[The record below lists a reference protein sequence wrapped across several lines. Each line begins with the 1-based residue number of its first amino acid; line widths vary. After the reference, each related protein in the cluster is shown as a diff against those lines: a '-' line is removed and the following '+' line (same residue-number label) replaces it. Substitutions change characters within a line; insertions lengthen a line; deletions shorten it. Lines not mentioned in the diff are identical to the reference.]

1 MPSTSCFI
9 PKVLHVCVMLLEI
22 SHHTKGACGNL
33 TIHFIMGHGA
43 PYFPTLSSM
52 DDEHKSVSTFKGK
65 GTGQFPS
72 PTEVVGSSTGPSLT
86 VVNLT
91 DYFSVKTAG
100 QIMRKKLANS
110 VPSTL
115 FEH

>member
-1 MPSTSCFI
+1 M
-9 PKVLHVCVMLLEI
+9 CVMLLEI

-100 QIMRKKLANS
+100 QIMRSYQIQFLLLYLNIEFLLLPS
-110 VPSTL
+110 VWAR
-115 FEH
+115 F